1 MFLLPCLPA
10 DAHEEHI
17 LIMPRLDALGVT
29 PQVRAALGS
38 DVETAEEL
46 FMMAPGG
53 RGGGGGMRGTG
64 LGKQVC
70 MENGRG

>member
-1 MFLLPCLPA
+1 
-10 DAHEEHI
+10 
-17 LIMPRLDALGVT
+17 MPRLAALGVT

-53 RGGGGGMRGTG
+53 RGGGGGGAG
-64 LGKQVC
+64 LGKQVHREDRREQ
-70 MENGRG
+70 MGIRM